1 MASTSIN
8 EKIQDAL
15 KEGYSMD
22 QIRGFLSK
30 SDNEEARNYL
40 KASEAAQ
47 AQAAADANRPTP
59 YPPVPLLDMFG
70 GPVGVAIGAG
80 LAGSALTYGA
90 TKLADKFF
98 RPQPP
103 APPTPPSPVFSYSS
117 PPLYSSSSSPS
128 SPSSATATQMGPG
141 EEFYRRTQGTV
152 ASTPQDKALLEKS
165 YQAMLDKQA
174 AAAARQAVVP
184 PTNPTPPVFTQAPV
198 APSATSVA
206 PAATPIAPAPAA
218 PIPTTF
224 AGATVAEPPVAAPTA
239 PAQAA
244 KPPAE
249 KTKSTFKSAAD
260 IPSGYVFRPDVGNL
274 DRGLFNILGPEHRLY
289 AKELLNN
296 GMPFGDAGPK
306 DYNQRIAQ
314 ITEQYWKA
322 VQGQTPETIL
332 SREARTAQGVPHG
345 EFGTYGS
352 LGRKAKVA
360 GVAGTLLSA
369 AEAALAAQQGRY
381 GEAAVRGMDVATDF
395 IPGVAAAK
403 QALAPQGVAPGTVP
417 GNILDAAAKLGSPYY
432 ETEWARTQRMR
443 EAAGAGRGFVNPP
456 LVR

>member
-1 MASTSIN
+1 MSADFWSAVEGQAVRAQPSGPVVDMTQPSTVESTSLP
-8 EKIQDAL
+8 KKQVA
-15 KEGYSMD
+15 
-22 QIRGFLSK
+22 
-30 SDNEEARNYL
+30 ATP
-40 KASEAAQ
+40 KAKPVETTPLVEDVAAAAQ
-47 AQAAADANRPTP
+47 TLRRD
-59 YPPVPLLDMFG
+59 V
-70 GPVGVAIGAG
+70 
-80 LAGSALTYGA
+80 
-90 TKLADKFF
+90 
-98 RPQPP
+98 PQP
-103 APPTPPSPVFSYSS
+103 TSPDPIQAVYN
-117 PPLYSSSSSPS
+117 
-128 SPSSATATQMGPG
+128 T
-141 EEFYRRTQGTV
+141 
-152 ASTPQDKALLEKS
+152 LLNNWGIP
-165 YQAMLDKQA
+165 A
-174 AAAARQAVVP
+174 AAAAYGAYKLMKDRPESARGPARRIEPTFNEPVIVPDKSAGALTNTAPGLTPGEQAYGVRA
-184 PTNPTPPVFTQAPV
+184 TSEEDKRMLNRSLEAKMQKEARRPV
-198 APSATSVA
+198 APPAATMPPAAVAPSTTPVA
-206 PAATPIAPAPAA
+206 PAATPMTPAPAA

>member
-1 MASTSIN
+1 MPFVEYNGEVVPVSNAPAASS
-8 EKIQDAL
+8 
-15 KEGYSMD
+15 G
-22 QIRGFLSK
+22 
-30 SDNEEARNYL
+30 
-40 KASEAAQ
+40 
-47 AQAAADANRPTP
+47 AADKSADPFAKGP
-59 YPPVPLLDMFG
+59 G
-70 GPVGVAIGAG
+70 GFQVGSMKDLEDKLGNDWWHLPAAAIGAAG
-80 LAGSALTYGA
+80 LNAAGAAAYRWYKQKS
-90 TKLADKFF
+90 
-98 RPQPP
+98 QPP
-103 APPTPPSPVFSYSS
+103 AARIEPTFDGGRPPDGGTPLPPPPSSR
-117 PPLYSSSSSPS
+117 PLV
-128 SPSSATATQMGPG
+128 AADQVGPG
-141 EEFYRRTQGTV
+141 EEFYRRTQGFV
-152 ASTPQDKALLEKS
+152 ATTPEDKLMVERS
-165 YQAMLDKQA
+165 YKAMMDKQIA
-174 AAAARQAVVP
+174 AAIRQAAVP
-184 PTNPTPPVFTQAPV
+184 PTQAPTAV
-198 APSATSVA
+198 APSATPVA
-206 PAATPIAPAPAA
+206 PAATQLPPAPLAAPVAPAAPAA